1 MSHHVVVEVGRVG
14 VGVQVDWVEQHAQ
27 PVRGQARDRVAE
39 GHAVALTT
47 QKYFGR
53 DMKIRFTL
61 DPVEVSSGLSMS
73 AEPPLGFSSSDSE
86 EVSRKTYPPCRV

>member
-1 MSHHVVVEVGRVG
+1 MIVVDIVDMSHHVVIEVGRVG

-53 DMKIRFTL
+53 HRKYL
-61 DPVEVSSGLSMS
+61 DSSGL
-73 AEPPLGFSSSDSE
+73 PLIPW
-86 EVSRKTYPPCRV
+86 R